1 MKIICTKCGSTDVAC
16 EAMIN
21 PNNKKFINYTDEAFL
36 YGWCNKCNTGVI
48 LTDKRE
54 IKAEIEK
61 KFNEF
66 VKKNGKE
73 PAYAVCDIVWKDNN
87 DLESVKIQLS
97 ADSNPDEDDDFFFY
111 CNSLNEL
118 KSLCDFGSEDF
129 IVTEIDRLENND

>member
-1 MKIICTKCGSTDVAC
+1 MK
-16 EAMIN
+16 E
-21 PNNKKFINYTDEAFL
+21 
-36 YGWCNKCNTGVI
+36 
-48 LTDKRE
+48 
-54 IKAEIEK
+54 
-61 KFNEF
+61 
-66 VKKNGKE
+66 NGKE

-111 CNSLNEL
+111 CNGLNDL